1 MRGECITW
9 RIAQRFGQLRRLC
22 HGGKR
27 AAQLFEGQRCG
38 QLWGRCGRQ
47 RGWWCWCW
55 CGWWVIAERVRA
67 QMCWKIVIHTCIAR
81 RGGGDQS
88 DAICSCDAERAT
100 TGAKWGGCIVQ
111 ACGRATCV
119 CMCVCVSGC
128 VLPIVNPNQT
138 KIKPSEDTHKH
149 NTHTDVFKHIL
160 DIDICI
166 LQGRHMY
173 SNYLLLL
180 LFVPNNKRKFN

>member
-27 AAQLFEGQRCG
+27 AAQLFEGQRCS

-88 DAICSCDAERAT
+88 DAICSWPVTRGDRREVRRVYRTGVRACDVRVRVHVRVRVRFTDSES
-100 TGAKWGGCIVQ
+100 K
-111 ACGRATCV
+111 
-119 CMCVCVSGC
+119 
-128 VLPIVNPNQT
+128 PNQNQT
-138 KIKPSEDTHKH
+138 QRGHTQTQ
-149 NTHTDVFKHIL
+149 NTHTD
-160 DIDICI
+160 IDIYWILIFCI
-166 LQGRHMY
+166 LQGRDMY

-180 LFVPNNKRKFN
+180 LFVPDNKRKFN